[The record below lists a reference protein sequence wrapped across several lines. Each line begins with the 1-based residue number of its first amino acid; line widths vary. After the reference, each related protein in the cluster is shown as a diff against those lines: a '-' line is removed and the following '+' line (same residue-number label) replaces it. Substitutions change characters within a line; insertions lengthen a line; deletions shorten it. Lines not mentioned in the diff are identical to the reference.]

1 MISRFVEET
10 KYMPHK
16 RWQTNNNYRPVSLLP
31 VCVEVFERMI
41 FNSLFECL
49 EKYELLSAHQSGF
62 WANDTCVDQFLSIVH
77 NIYTAFDKVWHEWL
91 ILKLRS
97 MGIYDALLDLRSF
110 VEKRFQR
117 VVLNC
122 QASEWLPVEAG
133 VPQGSFLGPR
143 SFLIYINDL
152 SIDIISTVKLFADD
166 ASLFSIIH
174 EVKTTAYEIKFCRK

>member
-1 MISRFVEET
+1 MS
-10 KYMPHK
+10 K
-16 RWQTNNNYRPVSLLP
+16 
-31 VCVEVFERMI
+31 
-41 FNSLFECL
+41 
-49 EKYELLSAHQSGF
+49 
-62 WANDTCVDQFLSIVH
+62 
-77 NIYTAFDKVWHEWL
+77 AFDKAWHEWL

-97 MGIYDALLDLRSF
+97 MGICDALLDLIGSF

-133 VPQGSFLGPR
+133 VPQGSFLGPL

-152 SIDIISTVKLFADD
+152 SIDNISTVESFADD

-174 EVKTTAYEIKFCRK
+174 EVKTTAYEIKICRK